1 MKKVK
6 DINKGVH
13 MTHKFK
19 TTLALLSLT
28 AALHADISFGITQ
41 ATFADGD
48 PGYGFNMSTEWS
60 FYKPEAVKGLQ
71 IGMVMDMGYFTLG
84 EVKNLNDDAGLLVDL
99 DLLGSYSFAEQ
110 GAPLRL
116 YTGIGYGLGIIGS
129 DAYDGLNYQAGAE
142 YNFGDSWGMGLKY
155 IHNDADLSLANVD
168 TDLDI
173 YVLYVNLHPSA
184 KKSTK

>member
-1 MKKVK
+1 MS
-6 DINKGVH
+6 
-13 MTHKFK
+13 HKIK

-28 AALHADISFGITQ
+28 AALQADISFGITQ

-60 FYKPEAVKGLQ
+60 FYSPEAAKGLQ

-99 DLLGSYSFAEQ
+99 DLLASYSFAEH

-155 IHNDADLSLANVD
+155 IHNDADLSLAGVD

-173 YVLYVNLHPSA
+173 YVLYVNLHPVA
-184 KKSTK
+184 KRSTK